1 MSPAKHNLSTN
12 LNNWEIAYS
21 VDGTGEPVLSIHG
34 GFGGAAQAVS
44 ERGPRPI
51 AEALTNFSLID
62 YDRRNCG
69 NSEMREENYSQDDIA
84 DEAVALLAHL
94 EIETAI
100 ICGDSMGGTIAQSLA
115 LRHPH
120 RVKALALI
128 ETSAHMRDV
137 SLYGPFHHYS
147 ELWKSDGME
156 ACYQRRRESIYNP
169 PPFGNVA
176 DNMPDQF
183 KKFMAEMAEQTRKA
197 IANADESIVRAAAA
211 GEVCNWA
218 AHSSFDTRENL
229 QDLPLVPTIIIHGDA
244 DSVVPIE
251 HGLEL
256 VDAIKHADSTI
267 VSGGDHGILLWPEA
281 KEALR
286 NCVEKVST

>member
-1 MSPAKHNLSTN
+1 MIPSKHKLSAN
-12 LNNWEIAYS
+12 LNDWEIAYS
-21 VDGTGEPVLSIHG
+21 IDGTGDPVLSIHG
-34 GFGGAAQAVS
+34 GFGGASQAVS
-44 ERGPRPI
+44 DRGPRPI
-51 AEALTNFSLID
+51 AEALINFSLID

-69 NSEMREENYSQDDIA
+69 DSEMREADYSQNDLA
-84 DEAVALLAHL
+84 DEAVALLDHL

-128 ETSAHMRDV
+128 ETSAHMSDI

-156 ACYQRRRESIYNP
+156 ACYQRRRKAIYNP

-176 DNMPDQF
+176 NNMPDQL
-183 KKFMAEMAEQTRKA
+183 KKFMAEMAEKTRAA
-197 IANADESIVRAAAA
+197 ITDADETIIRAAAA
-211 GEVCNWA
+211 GEVCNWS
-218 AHSSFDTRENL
+218 AHSSYDTRSNL
-229 QDLPLVPTIIIHGDA
+229 KDLPLVPTIIIHGDA
-244 DSVVPIE
+244 DSIVPIE
-251 HGLEL
+251 HGMEL
-256 VDAIKHADSTI
+256 IKAIKHSDSKI
-267 VSGGDHGILLWPEA
+267 VPGGDHGILLWPEA

-286 NCVEKVST
+286 NWVEKVSS